1 LIIFWI
7 YLHCFIEPIVT
18 THIMAQHIL
27 VEPREVVSRAFS
39 FMQIDPQKKWSHER
53 RAKQFAKHFGPP
65 PLTIATQWYD
75 LCHADIEGK
84 AKLTEKEQKLGF
96 RSFLAAH
103 YFLWNYTRNAD
114 QLAAYFHMCERY
126 ARGAPLWD
134 WIKHVAALEKK
145 VIVWPKELDSDDT
158 EVTAISVDGVD
169 KKSWKH
175 PTETLNLDPKNY
187 TQKHGC
193 DGSKWQLT
201 LAAHRQQ
208 CVHIYGPVRGGMSD
222 KEMLTRSGVLKRLRK
237 GKLACADRGYI
248 AKKFVNQVS
257 WPNVHDSPAVNN
269 HKSRIRLRHESF
281 NGKMSKY
288 ASMSHTWTHTT
299 EQHGIAFRAVA
310 VTIQYS
316 MNDGNNRLFQA

>member
-1 LIIFWI
+1 MGIII
-7 YLHCFIEPIVT
+7 
-18 THIMAQHIL
+18 Q
-27 VEPREVVSRAFS
+27 PRDVVNRGLF
-39 FMQIDPQKKWSHER
+39 FKKIDPKRKWSHER
-53 RAKQFAKHFGPP
+53 RANKFKKHYGAP

-75 LCHADIEGK
+75 LCNTDIEG
-84 AKLTEKEQKLGF
+84 AKLTEQEKNRGF
-96 RSFLAAH
+96 KMFIVAH
-103 YFLWNYTRNAD
+103 YYLWNYTRNTDQVAD
-114 QLAAYFHMCERY
+114 TFDICESY
-126 ARGAPLWD
+126 ACGEHLWV
-134 WIKHVAALEKK
+134 WIEHICALKKK
-145 VIVWPKELDSDDT
+145 VIFWPKELDSEDT
-158 EVTAISVDGVD
+158 EVNAVSVDGVD
-169 KKSWKH
+169 KKTWER
-175 PTETLNLDPKNY
+175 PTETLPYDTKNY
-187 TQKHGC
+187 TQKHAHG
-193 DGSKWQLT
+193 GSKWQIT

-222 KEMLTRSGVLKRLRK
+222 KEMLTRSGVLNKLKK

-248 AKKFVNQVS
+248 AKKFVNKVS

-288 ASMSHTWTHTT
+288 SCMSQSWRHTV